1 MNQIE
6 EVAQEGAVGARTRRS
21 AAAQRAPG
29 RQTTLTPDAAD
40 ITPAPA
46 SRAKPRRA
54 APKTGKSQKSKQP
67 PSRDMP
73 APEPATAPPSRTR
86 HEEPEAPAASS
97 RDPGPAAG
105 ADRQTGKARDAGTA
119 TAAGAG
125 DQATPGA
132 YEKLASRLQR
142 LHRAAE
148 KAIDKAGAVWR
159 FVNTEQ
165 EVAARQPNRD
175 DPMAPQSTPEAA
187 EARPAP
193 AGGQRQHQDR
203 DQDREID
210 AGEIVA
216 SLSNRYLIA
225 DDKYYFRD
233 RGQAL
238 AFEDLGRRIA
248 TVHNDPEVARSMV
261 DLAQAKGWTSLKVK
275 GSDVFK
281 SEVWLLVAQRGMD
294 VAGYRPKEI
303 DKARLAAI
311 EAERDAARINTIE
324 RNMQLDLPLAAP
336 AARSIRQEVEPP
348 EAQEIPNLGKRQ
360 QQALELLKT
369 LLRDRGDSEKAV
381 ELTAAV
387 AAEQMLTRRSYV
399 GRLLDHGP
407 ARYQHDQDADPSY
420 FVVLDTPRGEKTI
433 WGVDLKRALEDAQ
446 IERGADVLLSKVG
459 HRDVTVPVLERTA
472 DGKPAGRSYVDTMRN
487 DWDIH
492 TVDSMRDL
500 AASRALTTRA
510 DADSP
515 ESSGQAFRS
524 RSVQPSPAPEPTH
537 AHEKHFERESPTR

>member
-6 EVAQEGAVGARTRRS
+6 EVAQEGAAVARPRRS
-21 AAAQRAPG
+21 AKAQRAPG
-29 RQTTLTPDAAD
+29 RNTSLTPDAAD
-40 ITPAPA
+40 ATPVPA
-46 SRAKPRRA
+46 SRAKPRRS
-54 APKTGKSQKSKQP
+54 APKTGRSQKSKQP

-73 APEPATAPPSRTR
+73 APEPATAPEPRTR
-86 HEEPEAPAASS
+86 HEEPEIPAASS
-97 RDPGPAAG
+97 RDPGAAPN
-105 ADRQTGKARDAGTA
+105 ADRNTGEERDVGAL
-119 TAAGAG
+119 AAVGAG
-125 DQATPGA
+125 DQASPGA
-132 YEKLASRLQR
+132 YEKMASHLQR
-142 LHRAAE
+142 MHRAAE
-148 KAIDKAGAVWR
+148 KAIDKAGALWSYI
-159 FVNTEQ
+159 NTEQ

-175 DPMAPQSTPEAA
+175 EALAPHSTPEAA
-187 EARPAP
+187 DPRPAP
-193 AGGQRQHQDR
+193 ADGQRQHQDR
-203 DQDREID
+203 EID
-210 AGEIVA
+210 VDGIVA

-248 TVHNDPEVARSMV
+248 TVHNDPDVARSMV
-261 DLAQAKGWTSLKVK
+261 DLAQAKGWSSLKVK

-281 SEVWLLVAQRGMD
+281 SEVWLLAAQRGMD
-294 VAGYRPKEI
+294 VSGYRPKEI

-311 EAERDAARINTIE
+311 EAERDIARINTIE

-336 AARSIRQEVEPP
+336 AEKRVKPEVEPP
-348 EAQEIPNLGKRQ
+348 ETQASPNLSTRQ
-360 QQALELLKT
+360 QQAVELLKT

-420 FVVLDTPRGEKTI
+420 FVVLDTPRGEKTV
-433 WGVDLKRALEDAQ
+433 WGVDLKRALEEAQ

-472 DGKPAGRSYVDTMRN
+472 DGRPAGRCYVDTMRN
-487 DWDIH
+487 DWDIQ

-500 AASRALTTRA
+500 AASRAVTR
-510 DADSP
+510 DSTADSP
-515 ESSGQAFRS
+515 EPSGQAS
-524 RSVQPSPAPEPTH
+524 RRHSVQPPLAPVPTH
-537 AHEKHFERESPTR
+537 AHEKHIERESPER

>member
-6 EVAQEGAVGARTRRS
+6 EVTQESAASARTRRS
-21 AAAQRAPG
+21 AAAQRVPG

-40 ITPAPA
+40 ATPVPA

-54 APKTGKSQKSKQP
+54 APKTGKSQKAKQP

-73 APEPATAPPSRTR
+73 APEPGTAPASRTR
-86 HEEPEAPAASS
+86 HEDPEAPVASS
-97 RDPGPAAG
+97 RDPAAAG
-105 ADRQTGKARDAGTA
+105 ADRQTGEERDAG

-125 DQATPGA
+125 DQAAPGA

-142 LHRAAE
+142 MHRVAE
-148 KAIDKAGAVWR
+148 KAIDKAGVMWR

-175 DPMAPQSTPEAA
+175 EAMAPQSTPDAA

-193 AGGQRQHQDR
+193 ADGQRQY
-203 DQDREID
+203 QDREID
-210 AGEIVA
+210 VGEIVA

-261 DLAQAKGWTSLKVK
+261 DLAQAKGWTSLKIK

-281 SEVWLLVAQRGMD
+281 SEVWLLAAQRGMD

-336 AARSIRQEVEPP
+336 AARSIKPEVEPP
-348 EAQEIPNLGKRQ
+348 EAQAIPNLSKRQ

-369 LLRDRGDSEKAV
+369 LLRNRGDSEKAV
-381 ELTAAV
+381 EMTAAV

-433 WGVDLKRALEDAQ
+433 WGVDLKRAIEEAQ

-472 DGKPAGRSYVDTMRN
+472 DGKPAGRSYVDTLRN
-487 DWDIH
+487 DWDIQ

-500 AASRALTTRA
+500 AALRAVTR
-510 DADSP
+510 DSTADSP
-515 ESSGQAFRS
+515 ESSEQASRS
-524 RSVQPSPAPEPTH
+524 RSVQPPLAPVPTH
-537 AHEKHFERESPTR
+537 VHEKHIERESPER

>member
-6 EVAQEGAVGARTRRS
+6 EVAQEGAAVARPRRS
-21 AAAQRAPG
+21 AKAQRAPG
-29 RQTTLTPDAAD
+29 RNTTLTPDAEDA
-40 ITPAPA
+40 TSVPA
-46 SRAKPRRA
+46 SRAKPRRS
-54 APKTGKSQKSKQP
+54 APKTGRSQKSKQP

-73 APEPATAPPSRTR
+73 APEPATAPEPRTR
-86 HEEPEAPAASS
+86 HEEPEIPAASS
-97 RDPGPAAG
+97 RDPGAAPN
-105 ADRQTGKARDAGTA
+105 ADRNTGEERDVGAL
-119 TAAGAG
+119 AASGAG
-125 DQATPGA
+125 DQASPGVHGT
-132 YEKLASRLQR
+132 LASRLQR
-142 LHRAAE
+142 MHRAAE
-148 KAIDKAGAVWR
+148 KAIDKAGALWSYI
-159 FVNTEQ
+159 NTEQ

-175 DPMAPQSTPEAA
+175 EAMAPLSTPEAVDT
-187 EARPAP
+187 RPAP
-193 AGGQRQHQDR
+193 ADGRRQHQDR
-203 DQDREID
+203 EID
-210 AGEIVA
+210 VDGIVA

-238 AFEDLGRRIA
+238 AFEDLGKRIA

-261 DLAQAKGWTSLKVK
+261 DLAQAKGWNSLKVK

-281 SEVWLLVAQRGMD
+281 SEVWLLAAQRGMD
-294 VAGYRPKEI
+294 IAGYRPKEI

-311 EAERDAARINTIE
+311 EAERDIARINTIE
-324 RNMQLDLPLAAP
+324 RNMQIDLPLAAP
-336 AARSIRQEVEPP
+336 AEKRVKPEVEPP
-348 EAQEIPNLGKRQ
+348 EAQAIPNLSNRQ

-387 AAEQMLTRRSYV
+387 AAEEMLTRRSYV

-420 FVVLDTPRGEKTI
+420 FVVLDTPRGEKTV
-433 WGVDLKRALEDAQ
+433 WGVDLKRALEEAQ

-472 DGKPAGRSYVDTMRN
+472 DGKPAGRSYVDTLRN
-487 DWDIH
+487 DWDIQ

-500 AASRALTTRA
+500 AASRALATHAVADTPDATRQVLQGR
-510 DADSP
+510 D
-515 ESSGQAFRS
+515 
-524 RSVQPSPAPEPTH
+524 VQRDPAPEQTRGQ
-537 AHEKHFERESPTR
+537 ERPLERDSPMR

>member
-6 EVAQEGAVGARTRRS
+6 EAAQEGAVDTHPRRS
-21 AAAQRAPG
+21 AAVQRAPG
-29 RQTTLTPDAAD
+29 RNTTLTPDAAD
-40 ITPAPA
+40 ATPLPA

-54 APKTGKSQKSKQP
+54 APKTGKSQKAKQP
-67 PSRDMP
+67 PSRDMT
-73 APEPATAPPSRTR
+73 APEPATAPASRTR
-86 HEEPEAPAASS
+86 HEDPEAPVASS
-97 RDPGPAAG
+97 RDPAAAVG
-105 ADRQTGKARDAGTA
+105 ADRQTGEERDAG

-125 DQATPGA
+125 DQAAPGA

-142 LHRAAE
+142 MHRVAE
-148 KAIDKAGAVWR
+148 KVIDKAGTMWR

-175 DPMAPQSTPEAA
+175 EAMAPQSTSEAA
-187 EARPAP
+187 GARPAP
-193 AGGQRQHQDR
+193 AGGQRQHQNR

-281 SEVWLLVAQRGMD
+281 SEVWLLAAQRGMD

-336 AARSIRQEVEPP
+336 VARSIKPEVEPP
-348 EAQEIPNLGKRQ
+348 EAQENPNLGTRQ

-420 FVVLDTPRGEKTI
+420 FVVLGTPRGEKTI
-433 WGVDLKRALEDAQ
+433 WGVDLKRALEEAQ

-500 AASRALTTRA
+500 AASRMLSTHAAADTPGATRQALHG
-510 DADSP
+510 SN
-515 ESSGQAFRS
+515 
-524 RSVQPSPAPEPTH
+524 VQRDPAPEQTRPQ
-537 AHEKHFERESPTR
+537 ERPLERDSPMR